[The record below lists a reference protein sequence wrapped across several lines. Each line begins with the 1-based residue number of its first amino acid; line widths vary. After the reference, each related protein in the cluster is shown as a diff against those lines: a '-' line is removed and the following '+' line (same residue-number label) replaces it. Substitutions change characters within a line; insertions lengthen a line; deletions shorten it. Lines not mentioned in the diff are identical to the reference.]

1 MIGLVVHICIL
12 CLFVGFP
19 RHWISCTKKFNNTIK
34 NYTYLKL
41 ELYKSCIA
49 RAQIE
54 GGQAANSSSSG
65 DRSCHHLQH
74 TRIHF
79 DTWQVIS
86 NRFPFDAL
94 GLQCQSNSA
103 HVCVFLLRYFLFLAG
118 WRWKKNDEKILLSI
132 FLFFIFYQLAFI
144 LSTFK
149 IPIKDSEGIQ
159 NQLLYFDKKES
170 WCKNTILFIMHRNK
184 KHWRLHDWLV
194 PFFSVLKV
202 QTAKSTIW

>member
-1 MIGLVVHICIL
+1 MIWLL
-12 CLFVGFP
+12 RSASSDFLQNFLT
-19 RHWISCTKKFNNTIK
+19 HWIIGSKKFNNTIK
-34 NYTYLKL
+34 NYTYLEL
-41 ELYKSCIA
+41 ELYKSYTA

-103 HVCVFLLRYFLFLAG
+103 HVCVCVSSEVFPFSCWVAVKKKWRKNITINISFLYFL
-118 WRWKKNDEKILLSI
+118 
-132 FLFFIFYQLAFI
+132 
-144 LSTFK
+144 
-149 IPIKDSEGIQ
+149 PIG
-159 NQLLYFDKKES
+159 
-170 WCKNTILFIMHRNK
+170 
-184 KHWRLHDWLV
+184 LHIIYL
-194 PFFSVLKV
+194 
-202 QTAKSTIW
+202 

>member
-1 MIGLVVHICIL
+1 MIWLL
-12 CLFVGFP
+12 RSASSDFLQNFLT
-19 RHWISCTKKFNNTIK
+19 HWIIGSKKFNNTIK
-34 NYTYLKL
+34 NYTYLEL
-41 ELYKSCIA
+41 ELYKSYTA

-202 QTAKSTIW
+202 QTAKSTIC